1 MLRSL
6 NIIGCGRVGRALGT
20 LLQRSGSV
28 GKISVLNA
36 TPDSSARAAAF
47 VPSATAVGSLTE
59 LPPAD
64 LWMIATPDS
73 QMAVV
78 VAGLAP
84 LAALHGSPIVFH
96 VSGSS
101 HSGILE
107 PLRARGASIAS
118 LHPIRSIADP
128 DLTIRTFGGT
138 ACSIEGDAGA
148 VQLLEQLAVAIG
160 ACPFEITRDAKLL
173 CHAGHVFASN
183 YLVVVLDLARQ
194 LYRHAGV
201 SDASVESFL
210 PAIMRGTVENVVSL
224 GTTAALTGPVVRG
237 EVELLQEQATS
248 IMAFDTGLGE
258 IYSSLAHRALEIAA
272 RRGELSGEALERV
285 RRALGK

>member
-1 MLRSL
+1 MSRSL

-20 LLQRSGSV
+20 LLERAGSV
-28 GKISVLNA
+28 QSITVLNA

-47 VPSATAVGSLTE
+47 VPSARAAGSIAQ

-73 QMAVV
+73 QMPVV
-78 VAGLAP
+78 ISELSRAGSL
-84 LAALHGSPIVFH
+84 GESPVVFH

-107 PLRARGASIAS
+107 PLRPQNAVIGS

-128 DLTIRTFGGT
+128 ELTIRTFAGT
-138 ACSIEGDAGA
+138 ACSVEGDAGA
-148 VQLLEQLAVAIG
+148 VQLLTEIAGAIG
-160 ACPFEITRDAKLL
+160 AKPFQISRDAKLL

-183 YLVVVLDLARQ
+183 YVVAVLDIANQ
-194 LYRHAGV
+194 LYRQAGV
-201 SDASVESFL
+201 SQESIAAFL
-210 PAIMRGTVENVVSL
+210 PAIVRGTVENVLSL

-237 EVELLQEQATS
+237 EAELLREQAAL
-248 IMAFDTGLGE
+248 IMALDPKLRET
-258 IYSSLAHRALEIAA
+258 YRDLAERALEIAQ
-272 RRGELSGEALERV
+272 RRGELSREALEQV
-285 RRALGK
+285 RRALAE